1 MSAPRADLTA
11 YALLEDR
18 AVLSL
23 GGEDRKTFL
32 QGLVSNDV
40 RRVSAEQ
47 AIYAALLTP
56 QGKYL
61 HDFLIVE
68 ENDSLLIDCERA
80 RIADLRR
87 RLSLYKLRS
96 QVEISEKPGLVVAV
110 IPGVEAATLFGL
122 PLEAGRAAAFA
133 GGVAFVDPRLP
144 ALGVRVIMRAEGAA
158 NCLAAAGVTMADAS
172 IYDRLRVEWGI
183 PDGSRD
189 MIIEKSLPL
198 ECGFDD
204 LNGIDWNKGCYMGQE
219 LTARMHYRA
228 LVKKR
233 LLPVMVDGPLPAP
246 GTPILSDDREAGEMR
261 SGRDGAALAMLRL
274 EHLPAS
280 GAASTLT
287 AGSALI
293 TPRIPS
299 WVKLPAAATE

>member
-1 MSAPRADLTA
+1 MSAPRADLA
-11 YALLEDR
+11 ACALLEDR

-40 RRVSAEQ
+40 RRVSAKQ
-47 AIYAALLTP
+47 AIYAAMLTP

-87 RLSLYKLRS
+87 RLSLYRLRS
-96 QVEISEKPGLVVAV
+96 HVEISEKPELVVAV
-110 IPGVEAATLFGL
+110 IPGAEAATLFGL
-122 PLEAGRAAAFA
+122 PRDAGRAAAFA
-133 GGVAFVDPRLP
+133 GGVAFVDPRLS
-144 ALGVRVIMRAEGAA
+144 ALGVRVIMPAERAATR
-158 NCLAAAGVTMADAS
+158 LAAAGMTIADAS
-172 IYDRLRVEWGI
+172 IYDRLRVELGI

-274 EHLPAS
+274 EHLPA
-280 GAASTLT
+280 ATIPSTLT
-287 AGSALI
+287 AGSARI

-299 WVKLPAAATE
+299 WVKLPAAASE